1 MKAST
6 GFRGNY
12 RLLPPFASR
21 DSGDARAPAFDAF
34 FLFRFDA
41 KTSGGQDPGATA
53 IARPAPAIAV
63 QLQNLDMLRQ
73 PIEKRAGETLAFP
86 SKRGIYQAMKF
97 EALKFETP
105 CACSTL
111 RRAARA
117 VTAAYDAALAPSGL
131 RITQFSILR
140 KLARLG
146 PLPVTRLAAEAA
158 LDRSTMGRNLN
169 PLERRGLVRIEV
181 GNVDQRERVAHLTAA
196 GEAAIEAALPHW
208 RKAQERIAA
217 LVQPSA
223 IGELADQLDA
233 LGTREQN
240 PA

>member
-1 MKAST
+1 M
-6 GFRGNY
+6 
-12 RLLPPFASR
+12 
-21 DSGDARAPAFDAF
+21 
-34 FLFRFDA
+34 
-41 KTSGGQDPGATA
+41 
-53 IARPAPAIAV
+53 
-63 QLQNLDMLRQ
+63 
-73 PIEKRAGETLAFP
+73 E
-86 SKRGIYQAMKF
+86 
-97 EALKFETP
+97 FETP
-105 CACSTL
+105 CACATL

-181 GNVDQRERVAHLTAA
+181 GNVDQREHVVYLTAA
-196 GEAAIEAALPHW
+196 GEAAIEAALPYW
-208 RKAQERIAA
+208 RKTQKRIAA
-217 LVQPSA
+217 LVEFSA

-233 LGTREQN
+233 GGRVEQN
-240 PA
+240 SRVRKKYDDQKMPIAIPDIQKDPSAFLLELKGPVGARIATIAAWPSHQ

>member
-1 MKAST
+1 
-6 GFRGNY
+6 
-12 RLLPPFASR
+12 
-21 DSGDARAPAFDAF
+21 
-34 FLFRFDA
+34 
-41 KTSGGQDPGATA
+41 
-53 IARPAPAIAV
+53 
-63 QLQNLDMLRQ
+63 
-73 PIEKRAGETLAFP
+73 
-86 SKRGIYQAMKF
+86 MKF
-97 EALKFETP
+97 EALKFEAP
-105 CACSTL
+105 CACIAL

-181 GNVDQRERVAHLTAA
+181 GNIDQRERVAYLTAG
-196 GEAAIEAALPHW
+196 GEAAIEAALPYW
-208 RKAQERIAA
+208 RKAQDRIAA

-233 LGTREQN
+233 GGRVSRFSREN
-240 PA
+240 EVGRSKNANRHP

>member
-1 MKAST
+1 M
-6 GFRGNY
+6 
-12 RLLPPFASR
+12 
-21 DSGDARAPAFDAF
+21 PA
-34 FLFRFDA
+34 
-41 KTSGGQDPGATA
+41 
-53 IARPAPAIAV
+53 
-63 QLQNLDMLRQ
+63 M
-73 PIEKRAGETLAFP
+73 E
-86 SKRGIYQAMKF
+86 
-97 EALKFETP
+97 FETP
-105 CACSTL
+105 CACTTL

-140 KLARLG
+140 KLARFG

-181 GNVDQRERVAHLTAA
+181 GNVDQRERVAYLTAA
-196 GEAAIEAALPHW
+196 GEAAIEAALPYW
-208 RKAQERIAA
+208 RKAQERTTA
-217 LVQPSA
+217 LVRPSA

-233 LGTREQN
+233 AGAREQI

>member
-1 MKAST
+1 M
-6 GFRGNY
+6 
-12 RLLPPFASR
+12 
-21 DSGDARAPAFDAF
+21 
-34 FLFRFDA
+34 
-41 KTSGGQDPGATA
+41 
-53 IARPAPAIAV
+53 
-63 QLQNLDMLRQ
+63 
-73 PIEKRAGETLAFP
+73 E
-86 SKRGIYQAMKF
+86 
-97 EALKFETP
+97 FETP
-105 CACSTL
+105 CACGTL

-233 LGTREQN
+233 GGRVSRFPREKRAGRSKN
-240 PA
+240 ANSHP